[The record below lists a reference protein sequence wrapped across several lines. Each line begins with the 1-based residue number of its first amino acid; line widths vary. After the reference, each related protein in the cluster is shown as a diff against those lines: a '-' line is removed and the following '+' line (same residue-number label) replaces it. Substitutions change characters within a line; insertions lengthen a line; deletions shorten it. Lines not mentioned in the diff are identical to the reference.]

1 MRETFL
7 ALALVFSLIT
17 TALCQQPQATPVP
30 SQQPTTPPVT
40 VPESDE
46 VIDDVV
52 RITTKL
58 VQVDAVV
65 TDKNGKH
72 VTDLK
77 AEDFEVTENGK
88 PRAITN
94 FSFVTSAPVPSLPGE
109 NEQKAVPL
117 TAKERATTPLAP
129 MKQLRPDQVRPSFG

>member
-1 MRETFL
+1 
-7 ALALVFSLIT
+7 
-17 TALCQQPQATPVP
+17 
-30 SQQPTTPPVT
+30 
-40 VPESDE
+40 
-46 VIDDVV
+46 VV

-129 MKQLRPDQVRPSFG
+129 MKQLRPDQVRPSVRLVSSS